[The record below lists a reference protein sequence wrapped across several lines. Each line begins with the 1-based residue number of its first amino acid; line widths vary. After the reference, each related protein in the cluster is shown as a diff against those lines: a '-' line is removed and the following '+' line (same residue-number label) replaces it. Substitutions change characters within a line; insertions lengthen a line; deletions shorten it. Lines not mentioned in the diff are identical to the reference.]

1 MDRSAISSCSTSKE
15 PIHCVGSLLC
25 EAVSLASCR
34 ARACGSNDETSS
46 ESISF
51 LNMEVAMRM
60 MSCRLS
66 ANCLNADRVLAV
78 LASSALSGLTESLTL
93 YGSAWPW
100 SSGPS
105 DSTKTLLEGA
115 HHLIDPAGLRGA
127 GERHKQVSGCIGLFH
142 LVERALSDQSGQSTG
157 IAGLGL
163 RVRAGGL
170 ALGQRAQGRLLL
182 QHGDIAG
189 RRMHHVGAVCTASVW
204 SASKEASAITVS

>member
-1 MDRSAISSCSTSKE
+1 MDRSAISSCSASKE

-93 YGSAWPW
+93 YGSALAMVFR
-100 SSGPS
+100 SVRFNQDACS
-105 DSTKTLLEGA
+105 KA
-115 HHLIDPAGLRGA
+115 LI
-127 GERHKQVSGCIGLFH
+127 
-142 LVERALSDQSGQSTG
+142 T
-157 IAGLGL
+157 
-163 RVRAGGL
+163 
-170 ALGQRAQGRLLL
+170 
-182 QHGDIAG
+182 
-189 RRMHHVGAVCTASVW
+189 
-204 SASKEASAITVS
+204 

>member
-93 YGSAWPW
+93 YGSALAMVFRSVRFNQDAYSALMPDL
-100 SSGPS
+100 S
-105 DSTKTLLEGA
+105 
-115 HHLIDPAGLRGA
+115 AGLRGA

-142 LVERALSDQSGQSTG
+142 LVERALSDPVGPTD
-157 IAGLGL
+157 
-163 RVRAGGL
+163 RHRWTKPRASVL
-170 ALGQRAQGRLLL
+170 VALPPAMPKRSVLL
-182 QHGDIAG
+182 Q
-189 RRMHHVGAVCTASVW
+189 R
-204 SASKEASAITVS
+204 